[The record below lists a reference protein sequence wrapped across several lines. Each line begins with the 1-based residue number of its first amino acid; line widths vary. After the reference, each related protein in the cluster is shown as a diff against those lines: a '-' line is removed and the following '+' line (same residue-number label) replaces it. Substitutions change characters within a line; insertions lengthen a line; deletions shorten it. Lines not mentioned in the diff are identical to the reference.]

1 MTHCTI
7 RAFNGCFCP
16 EDQCLESRTV
26 RIPTPPP
33 VFTPGAR
40 MIIATAAYIAL
51 LGAVVTTIHSVH
63 QAETRLAQ
71 EARV

>member
-1 MTHCTI
+1 MTSCAI
-7 RAFNGCFCP
+7 RAFNGCACP
-16 EDQCLESRTV
+16 EGQCLESRTV
-26 RIPTPPP
+26 RIPPAPP

-51 LGAVVTTIHSVH
+51 LGAVITTIHSIH